1 LEKILY
7 YNYKRRRSMTDKRA
21 DKRLN
26 YFTGQLLTEDDFK
39 EEQQYHIDTLRSH
52 NRNLHTW
59 GIAKGL
65 IVEKSGSKNITV
77 SKGMAIDSL
86 GRQIVLDRLIE
97 IDLSASTAPMLYL
110 TISYSEKNIDF
121 KEENGEKVNTRI
133 LEEPVLE
140 YDQNKPD
147 EPSLKII
154 LARIVL
160 DREKDLLESIDL
172 VDRKHVKT
180 IGGDIDVKSIVFSLP
195 TEEDSDKFPMISG
208 VGGANPG
215 LEINSENTILNGDL
229 SISGKMSG
237 LLDQNMVGN
246 EQLLNGSVPIS
257 KMKTVPRSGSAEIG
271 SRSEAK
277 VEYTEPSTKH
287 RFFMTSVF
295 PVTPDSVIEWKW
307 QVEKEADQFRY
318 ILVVKNLSKKKI
330 DIEYMYY
337 EILEQ

>member
-86 GRQIVLDRLIE
+86 GRQIVLDKLIE

-110 TISYSEKNIDF
+110 TISYGEKEIDF
-121 KEENGEKVNTRI
+121 KEENGDKVNTRI
-133 LEEPVLE
+133 LDEPVIE

-154 LARIVL
+154 LARLVL

-180 IGGDIDVKSIVFSLP
+180 IGGDIDVKSIVFSLSS
-195 TEEDSDKFPMISG
+195 EDSDKFPMIKG
-208 VGGANPG
+208 VDGANPG
-215 LEINSENTILNGDL
+215 LEINSKNTTLKGDL

-237 LLDQNMVGN
+237 SLDQNMVGN
-246 EQLLNGSVPIS
+246 EQILTGSVPIS
-257 KMKTVPRSGSAEIG
+257 KMKTVPRLGSAEIG
-271 SRSEAK
+271 PKSEVK

-287 RFFMTSVF
+287 RFFMTSVI
-295 PVTPDSVIEWKW
+295 PVTPESIIEWKW
-307 QVEKEADQFRY
+307 QVEKETDQFQY

-330 DIEYMYY
+330 DVEYMYY